1 MCVNPHSQAALV
13 AGMVRM
19 RSKKFNTCGYSFL
32 NLLLTC
38 NHVVSD
44 DIRKASSTAVLSIG
58 HSAFIWS
65 SLSSRYDPNWS
76 SNVFIQ
82 SSPNVCSSSSLVG
95 HILKSAIAV
104 AFTTLVS
111 SKRRFS
117 LCHYYENLTNLP
129 LNKSEGPYTT
139 KLVKLY
145 ITYFVIFKLFKLLK
159 LFSLSGSFLFLK
171 VEVTP
176 NKSSSW
182 ILMNCF
188 VKLAQSEHS
197 LQNVHNKH
205 GQHGWKVSANC
216 QNNATF
222 FIFLSFKVWFWDWK
236 FMEYIVPKIWHVFV
250 DEWFP
255 KSTRPHWFWH
265 VCGRVNEC

>member
-1 MCVNPHSQAALV
+1 MQKASPLAWRDPMPTACHRGPLWRRNMLGPKEPNLYKDLSQGTV
-13 AGMVRM
+13 TKGIQIQIF
-19 RSKKFNTCGYSFL
+19 KNNFFFL
-32 NLLLTC
+32 N
-38 NHVVSD
+38 
-44 DIRKASSTAVLSIG
+44 
-58 HSAFIWS
+58 F
-65 SLSSRYDPNWS
+65 Y
-76 SNVFIQ
+76 
-82 SSPNVCSSSSLVG
+82 
-95 HILKSAIAV
+95 
-104 AFTTLVS
+104 
-111 SKRRFS
+111 FS

-145 ITYFVIFKLFKLLK
+145 ITYFVIFKLLKLLK

-182 ILMNCF
+182 ILISCF
-188 VKLAQSEHS
+188 VKLAQPEHS

>member
-1 MCVNPHSQAALV
+1 MHQDWNLLWNHLPAWSLSNQTLYLLWVRTFVETWQASCVWILSSQAALV
-13 AGMVRM
+13 AGMVRI

-111 SKRRFS
+111 SKRCS
-117 LCHYYENLTNLP
+117 
-129 LNKSEGPYTT
+129 K
-139 KLVKLY
+139 
-145 ITYFVIFKLFKLLK
+145 
-159 LFSLSGSFLFLK
+159 
-171 VEVTP
+171 
-176 NKSSSW
+176 
-182 ILMNCF
+182 
-188 VKLAQSEHS
+188 A
-197 LQNVHNKH
+197 VHNA
-205 GQHGWKVSANC
+205 S
-216 QNNATF
+216 TRT
-222 FIFLSFKVWFWDWK
+222 FLSVAK
-236 FMEYIVPKIWHVFV
+236 MPLPHV
-250 DEWFP
+250 
-255 KSTRPHWFWH
+255 
-265 VCGRVNEC
+265 NL

>member
-1 MCVNPHSQAALV
+1 MKIWIWITIWIHS
-13 AGMVRM
+13 RF
-19 RSKKFNTCGYSFL
+19 SKKKFKNFFFFKFL
-32 NLLLTC
+32 LFFM
-38 NHVVSD
+38 S
-44 DIRKASSTAVLSIG
+44 
-58 HSAFIWS
+58 
-65 SLSSRYDPNWS
+65 
-76 SNVFIQ
+76 
-82 SSPNVCSSSSLVG
+82 
-95 HILKSAIAV
+95 
-104 AFTTLVS
+104 
-111 SKRRFS
+111 
-117 LCHYYENLTNLP
+117 YYENLTNLP

-145 ITYFVIFKLFKLLK
+145 ITYFVIFKLLKLLK

-182 ILMNCF
+182 ILISCF
-188 VKLAQSEHS
+188 LKLAQSEHS

-236 FMEYIVPKIWHVFV
+236 FMEYIVLKIWHVFV
-250 DEWFP
+250 DKWFP
-255 KSTRPHWFWH
+255 KSTHPHWFWH
-265 VCGRVNEC
+265 VCGWVNEC